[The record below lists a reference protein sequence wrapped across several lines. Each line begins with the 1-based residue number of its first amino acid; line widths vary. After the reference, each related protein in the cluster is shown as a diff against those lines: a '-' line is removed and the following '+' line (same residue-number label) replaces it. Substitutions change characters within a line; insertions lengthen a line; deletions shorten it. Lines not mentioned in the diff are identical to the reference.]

1 MENMVGQCLLY
12 IMLLALLAWPLG
24 TYMGKVRDGEQL

>member
-12 IMLLALLAWPLG
+12 TMLLELLAWPLG
-24 TYMGKVRDGEQL
+24 IYMGKE